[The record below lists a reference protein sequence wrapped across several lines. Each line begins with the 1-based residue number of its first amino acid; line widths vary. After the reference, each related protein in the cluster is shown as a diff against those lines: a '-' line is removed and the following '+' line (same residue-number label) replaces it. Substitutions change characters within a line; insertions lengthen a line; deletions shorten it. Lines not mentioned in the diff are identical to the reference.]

1 MCGTMITINFITLC
15 GRTLHLCN
23 TFCHTNCQSNPPF
36 PPSQYLP
43 GNRLVSGPW
52 YACGADKQPV
62 ASFGRDVCRQYPPII
77 RSPCLR
83 HREAVTWTNSS
94 QTSVHRSIHHR
105 YGNYS
110 VLLPKRSAYPLLL
123 ETRARRGTD
132 YKKASVDGICT
143 LRE

>member
-1 MCGTMITINFITLC
+1 MGVRYTCAT
-15 GRTLHLCN
+15 
-23 TFCHTNCQSNPPF
+23 PF
-36 PPSQYLP
+36 VILIVSLTPPSPLP
-43 GNRLVSGPW
+43 SIFPETGSYQARDT
-52 YACGADKQPV
+52 ACGADKQPV

-110 VLLPKRSAYPLLL
+110 DLLPKRSAYPLLL